1 MSFLLS
7 LIFSL
12 QQNQRRRGWNRFCLE
27 VRQVREIGGTGER
40 GGPNNVYT
48 YE

>member
-1 MSFLLS
+1 MS
-7 LIFSL
+7 SL
-12 QQNQRRRGWNRFCLE
+12 QQNQRRGQNRFCLE
-27 VRQVREIGGTGER
+27 VRQVREIEGTGER